1 MKINSTP
8 QERMFKVAESI
19 ATADDPVLAARGIAA
34 IIHFLTR
41 RIEPNKRLYSLLGLK
56 RKIYELDE
64 YQIAS
69 KKTPTTASLGQSIS
83 FLKTMLNG
91 RPPYYVRRVINEV
104 VKQI

>member
-1 MKINSTP
+1 MQTNSAP
-8 QERMFKVAESI
+8 KERMIKIAESI
-19 ATADDPVLAARGIAA
+19 ATADDPAIAARGIAA
-34 IIHFLTR
+34 IVHFLTR
-41 RIEPNKRLYSLLGLK
+41 RIEPNKRLYALFDLK

-83 FLKTMLNG
+83 FIKTMLNG